1 MSLSVLGAG
10 LHLKGRELPGRPS
23 QAEGDPGEP
32 GRVASDAASVFEV
45 LQVYPQCSNIRAH
58 LHPLSM
64 LFGWMKFNTD
74 LKYQ

>member
-1 MSLSVLGAG
+1 MSLSVSGAEP
-10 LHLKGRELPGRPS
+10 HLKGRELPGRPS

-32 GRVASDAASVFEV
+32 GRMASASVFEV

-64 LFGWMKFNTD
+64 LFGCMKFNTD
-74 LKYQ
+74 MNYQ